1 MARTNSPTKLPID
14 RWAEILGMDPR
25 HFNQITTP
33 AKTVTTCDVV
43 WKQYAWQEN
52 NQISREDVALG
63 VLQAER
69 MIEDYVGYHLVPSW
83 EVDERVTV
91 TKAAIPEVI
100 NASLLNA
107 RRFPMTFKTR
117 RGHIVSGGI
126 EGKTLLQAN
135 APVTYEDLDG
145 DDYPETAT
153 VLAAVPAG
161 TLPQEIAVFVPGED
175 GHDEWE
181 LRPLNNPLTR
191 RRSVSVVGTVATI
204 VMQRELLVDPDLQSA
219 LNPGPVDGNMDMN
232 FLSTV
237 DVYRRFND
245 PQQQVTLMW
254 SPREGDSCACPSGTT
269 CPTCAHNLQVGC
281 LIAQDFRQG
290 IFSFRPAT
298 FDATTQTF
306 NSASAIIGRNPD
318 HLRVWYYSGLQD
330 QVRDAPRLEMERQWE
345 LAVTYLSLTLMTR
358 TLCGCENVKEFSK
371 KMTED
376 VAANVA
382 TDGLSLSY
390 QLPDRVLQSPWGTQ
404 RGAIFA
410 WRLANSMTDR
420 KIGQAVAL

>member
-25 HFNQITTP
+25 HFNQITTT
-33 AKTVTTCDVV
+33 AKPVQTCDVV

-52 NQISREDVALG
+52 NQMSREDVALG
-63 VLQAER
+63 ILQAER
-69 MIEDYVGYHLVPSW
+69 LIEDYVGYHLLPSW

-91 TKAAIPEVI
+91 TKAAIPEVV
-100 NASLLNA
+100 NVSFLNA
-107 RRFPMTFKTR
+107 RRFPMTFLTR
-117 RGHIVSGGI
+117 RGHIISGGI

-153 VLAAVPAG
+153 ILATVPAG
-161 TLPQEIAVFVPGED
+161 TDPQEIAVFVPGEA

-181 LRPLNNPLTR
+181 LRPLNNPLNR
-191 RRSVSVVGTVATI
+191 RRSVTVVGTEATI
-204 VMQRELLVDPDLQSA
+204 VMQRELLVDPDLVAA
-219 LNPGPVDGNMDMN
+219 LNPGPVDGSMDMN

-245 PQQQVTLMW
+245 PSQQVTLMW
-254 SPREGDSCACPSGTT
+254 SPREGDSCACNGSTT

-281 LIAQDFRQG
+281 LVAQDFRQG

-298 FDATTQTF
+298 FDAATQTF
-306 NSASAIIGRNPD
+306 NATSAVVGRVPD

-330 QVRDAPRLEMERQWE
+330 QGRDAPRLELERQWE

-358 TLCGCENVKEFSK
+358 PFCGCENVKEFSK
-371 KMTED
+371 RMTED
-376 VAANVA
+376 IGASIATPAASISYSVP
-382 TDGLSLSY
+382 DSVLSN
-390 QLPDRVLQSPWGTQ
+390 PWGTQ

-410 WRLANSMTDR
+410 WNLANSMTDR
-420 KIGQAVAL
+420 KIGRAVAL

>member
-25 HFNQITTP
+25 HFNQITTA
-33 AKTVTTCDVV
+33 AKSVTTCDVV
-43 WKQYAWQEN
+43 WKQFAWQEN
-52 NQISREDVALG
+52 NQMSREDVALAI
-63 VLQAER
+63 LQAER
-69 MIEDYVGYHLVPSW
+69 MIEDYVGYHLLPSW

-100 NASLLNA
+100 NTSLLNA

-135 APVTYEDLDG
+135 APVTYEDLNGDG
-145 DDYPETAT
+145 YPETAT
-153 VLAAVPAG
+153 ILATVAAG
-161 TLPQEIAVFVPGED
+161 TDPQEIAVFVPGED

-191 RRSVSVVGTVATI
+191 RRSVSVVGTTATI
-204 VMQRELLVDPDLQSA
+204 VMQRELLVDTDLQSA
-219 LNPGPVDGNMDMN
+219 LEPAAVDGNMDMN

-254 SPREGDSCACPSGTT
+254 SPREGDSCACSSGTT

-281 LIAQDFRQG
+281 LIAHDFRQG
-290 IFSFRPAT
+290 IFSVRPAT

-306 NSASAIIGRNPD
+306 NSASAVIGRNPD

-330 QVRDAPRLEMERQWE
+330 QGRDAPRLELERQWE
-345 LAVTYLSLTLMTR
+345 LAVAYLSLTLMTR
-358 TLCGCENVKEFSK
+358 PFCGCENVKEFAK
-371 KMTED
+371 RMLED
-376 VAANVA
+376 ISASVA
-382 TDGLSLSY
+382 TPGLSVSY
-390 QLPDRVLQSPWGTQ
+390 SVPDRVLQSPWGTM

-410 WRLANSMTDR
+410 WNLANSMTDR